1 MKKKMMSFS
10 KNTLTT
16 YRKEKRSTR
25 LVEVINGKEE

>member
-1 MKKKMMSFS
+1 MGKP